1 LPGLMRSV
9 HLLSQRTRGRLSRDA
24 WRTLHDMAG
33 LFDNPHSAASD
44 PHNKLDQLIVLLSAV
59 RGTTLDNM
67 VRSHAWTFLD
77 MGRRVERG
85 TLSLT
90 VLRAMLAPGVARV
103 HMEVLLE
110 VGDSLLT
117 YRARYL
123 SQLQIAP
130 VVDLLLTDD
139 SNPRSVVFQA
149 TELVRHVSQLP
160 RPEDVVRNSAERR
173 AIALQSCLMTLD
185 VMRVC
190 AGTGDELRSALE
202 AASELFWQFSD
213 DVEQVWFS
221 HTSPS
226 HALAIPGWVDEEL
239 EAR

>member
-1 LPGLMRSV
+1 MRSV

-24 WRTLHDMAG
+24 WRTLHDMAA
-33 LFDNPHSAASD
+33 LFDTSHPAMAD
-44 PHNKLDQLIVLLSAV
+44 PLGRLDSLIILLSAI

-85 TLSLT
+85 TMSLT
-90 VLRAMLAPGVARV
+90 VLRTMLAPGAARV

-123 SQLQIAP
+123 SQLQLAP

-139 SNPRSVVFQA
+139 SNPRSVLFQA
-149 TELVRHVSQLP
+149 IELQRHVSQLP
-160 RPEDVVRNSAERR
+160 RPDDSVRNSAERR
-173 AIALQSCLMTLD
+173 AIALTSSLMTLD
-185 VMRVC
+185 VMRVSS
-190 AGTGDELRSALE
+190 GSGDELRAALE